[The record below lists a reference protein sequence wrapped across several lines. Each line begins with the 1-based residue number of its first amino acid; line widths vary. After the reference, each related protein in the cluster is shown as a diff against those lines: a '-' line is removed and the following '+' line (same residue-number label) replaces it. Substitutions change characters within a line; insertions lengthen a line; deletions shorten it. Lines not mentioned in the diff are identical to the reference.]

1 MAPKRRAEGAGFVFL
16 GKTRRGVEEM
26 RGEEQMKRG
35 KGMPAGIGAGGKEV
49 RRKALGSLR
58 LIFFQV

>member
-26 RGEEQMKRG
+26 RGEVYEGERSVEREQKDERRNRKRTG
-35 KGMPAGIGAGGKEV
+35 RE
-49 RRKALGSLR
+49 R
-58 LIFFQV
+58 